1 MLVKKKLKYVTED
14 EYYRWYSFYCD
25 NDVTRTCARCLFYR
39 NKMPCRYDMNDCWV
53 RHKEIYS
60 DKILNQKISI
70 EVEDILTK
78 QEKEYLSSMLYPFQ
92 ERVIS
97 VTKMSSGDVDEYI
110 QITYKL
116 IEGSANTS
124 IIILPLFKSGTM
136 YVGMK
141 INKKYTLEELDLFTS
156 LPNKGEIIL
165 LDVDNKGDKKYRV
178 LKRNGNIVEVLGMT
192 NLYNCQYKDEGNV
205 SEQNFDKGH
214 CGQVYG
220 GSQVD
225 HYLSKTWYRTLS
237 NIAKGA
243 LVQKK
248 IIQKMYT
255 KDNGVSTSATYNG
268 TEELFNRPYHLTLVD
283 QIDCGSRYIYTLGI
297 EDIVEYIG
305 NGVENLNMAN
315 INIMYFNSPD
325 DFIFQDIWLN
335 SAYDAVYYGSER
347 YTFSVQ
353 RDSGS
358 LHVRSATTPHYI
370 RPSFQIDL
378 SKIGWRRDKYKETS
392 KTEK

>member
-14 EYYRWYSFYCD
+14 EYYRWYSFYCE
-25 NDVTRTCARCLFYR
+25 NIARTCEGCLFHR
-39 NKMPCRYDMNDCWV
+39 HRMPCHYDTNECWV

-92 ERVIS
+92 ERVVS
-97 VTKMSSGDVDEYI
+97 VAKMSSGDVDEYI
-110 QITYKL
+110 QIVYNLT
-116 IEGSANTS
+116 EGSVNTS

-141 INKKYTLEELDLFTS
+141 INKQYTLEELGLFTS

-178 LKRNGNIVEVLGMT
+178 LNRNGNVVEVLGMT
-192 NLYNCQYKDEGNV
+192 NLYDCQYKNEGNI

-214 CGQVYG
+214 YGQVYG

-225 HYLSKTWYRTLS
+225 TYLSRTWYSTLS

-248 IIQKMYT
+248 IIQKMYVKGSGT
-255 KDNGVSTSATYNG
+255 STSATYNG
-268 TEELFNRPYHLTLVD
+268 TEELYNRPYNLTLVD
-283 QIDCGSRYIYTLGI
+283 QIDCGSRYIYALGI
-297 EDIVEYIG
+297 EDIVEYLG
-305 NGVENLNMAN
+305 NGVENLNMAKVN
-315 INIMYFNSPD
+315 TMYFNSPD
-325 DFIFQDIWLN
+325 DFISQDIWLN
-335 SAYDAVYYGSER
+335 SAYDAAYCGSAR
-347 YTFSVQ
+347 YAFSVL
-353 RDSGS
+353 RISGS
-358 LHVRSATTPHYI
+358 LHIRSATECHYI

-378 SKIGWRRDKYKETS
+378 SKIGWRRDKYR
-392 KTEK
+392 